1 MGETV
6 QVKINGQQHEVEQGT
21 RILDYLLKQG
31 VDHPHICYSEVLG
44 PIQTCDTCMCE
55 VDGKILRACS
65 TKFEEGMNILTSS
78 ERAKNFREDYHFPL
92 RYLLYIGIT
101 AAIRFIIVN
110 NGEPIQNIWL
120 SVVIFVLTI
129 SYIILPPAEAKMIK
143 GLDRRYEM
151 K

>member
-1 MGETV
+1 MFGSDN
-6 QVKINGQQHEVEQGT
+6 VKKGKWLIQLYQMMLNTALILLSFLLGYFLFRELYYIFNDVFFANRNVHE
-21 RILDYLLKQG
+21 IF
-31 VDHPHICYSEVLG
+31 S
-44 PIQTCDTCMCE
+44 
-55 VDGKILRACS
+55 KILVFFLYFGFIS
-65 TKFEEGMNILTSS
+65 MIVQY
-78 ERAKNFREDYHFPL
+78 FREDYHFPL

-110 NGEPIQNIWL
+110 NGEPIQNLWL